1 MDVTVIAEGSD
12 RGDLLRSLRDWLSD
26 APELRGRI
34 DGVERPPE
42 PGTLGPLLEALSV
55 ALGPAGAVTAFV
67 TGLVA
72 WLRTRRGEVSIK
84 VTLPDGTSLELTAKR
99 VAGLDSTALQQQVT
113 DVAALLKQ
121 HQRNADEPEPR
132 ALP

>member
-1 MDVTVIAEGSD
+1 
-12 RGDLLRSLRDWLSD
+12 
-26 APELRGRI
+26 
-34 DGVERPPE
+34 
-42 PGTLGPLLEALSV
+42 
-55 ALGPAGAVTAFV
+55 VTAFV